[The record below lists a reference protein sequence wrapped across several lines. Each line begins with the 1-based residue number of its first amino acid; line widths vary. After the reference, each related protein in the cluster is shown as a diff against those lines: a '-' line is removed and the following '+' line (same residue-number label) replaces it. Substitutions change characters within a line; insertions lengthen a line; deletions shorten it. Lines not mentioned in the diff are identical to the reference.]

1 MNFSSLLS
9 TIACLTVLLAIGFF
23 GGKIKLLDES
33 ATRHLSAL
41 IIKIGQPFL
50 IINSIITQK
59 CTPEKLREGLTVF
72 ALGLVLHAAMA
83 VLAYFLAKPIRLP
96 DERKLSEYSM
106 FFSNCG
112 FMGFP
117 VIQSLYGDDAL
128 FSGAFYLMSFHL
140 FVWTYGLVILAR
152 GREDIK
158 ITPKKIL
165 LNYGTVPCVI
175 GFLLFATQIPLPGFV
190 YSVSSYLAELCTPI
204 AMLIAG
210 ANIARR
216 SMKKMLKR
224 GNLYYTSAVKLIVMP
239 LITATVLY
247 FIGLP
252 DYLVIFATVMA
263 AMPSASVIT
272 MFGEMYS
279 ISPGCAAELVGTSTI
294 FSTATIVPV
303 VSYAIWLCGLR

>member
-1 MNFSSLLS
+1 MDFSSLLS

-33 ATRHLSAL
+33 ATHHLSAL

-72 ALGLVLHAAMA
+72 ALGLILHAAMA
-83 VLAYFLAKPIRLP
+83 VLAYFLANPIRLP

-140 FVWTYGLVILAR
+140 FVWTYGLVVLAR

-175 GFLLFATQIPLPGFV
+175 GFLLFATQLPLPNFV
-190 YSVSSYLAELCTPI
+190 YSVSSYLAGLCTPV

-216 SMKKMLKR
+216 SLKKMFKS
-224 GNLYYTSAVKLIVMP
+224 GSLYYTSAVKLIIMP
-239 LITATVLY
+239 IITATVLY
-247 FIGLP
+247 FLGLP
-252 DYLVIFATVMA
+252 DYLVVFATVMA
-263 AMPSASVIT
+263 SMPSASVIT

>member
-33 ATRHLSAL
+33 ATHHLSAL

-59 CTPEKLREGLTVF
+59 CTPDKLREGLTVF

-83 VLAYFLAKPIRLP
+83 LLAYFLAKPIGIP

-128 FSGAFYLMSFHL
+128 FCGAFYLMSFHL

-165 LNYGTVPCVI
+165 LNYGTVPCAI

-216 SMKKMLKR
+216 SMKKMLTR
-224 GNLYYTSAVKLIVMP
+224 GNLYYTSAVKLIIMP